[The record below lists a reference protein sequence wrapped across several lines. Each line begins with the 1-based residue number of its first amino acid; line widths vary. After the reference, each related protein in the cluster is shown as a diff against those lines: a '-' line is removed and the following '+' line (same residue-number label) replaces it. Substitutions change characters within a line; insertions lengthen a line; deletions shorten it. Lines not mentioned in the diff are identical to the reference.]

1 MNWKRFF
8 AAVFALLVVL
18 SLSSTRVGA
27 QTTTTGDVAGVVT
40 DPSGA
45 TVPGAKVSLT
55 DESKGNT
62 QESTTN
68 KDGVFHFY
76 LLSPGPYTL
85 TVAAT
90 GFQSFSRHSNVAV
103 GQIATLNVQ
112 LTLGAA
118 TTSVTVTEAAPLIQT
133 ENGDTSSALSQQQI
147 SNVPNPGNDL
157 TAIAQLAPGVVV
169 NSQGG
174 YGNVEAFGLP
184 ATSNL
189 FTMDGMDDND
199 PFLNLGNSG
208 ASNLLL
214 GSNEVQE
221 ADVVSNAYSGS
232 FGTFSGLQV
241 NYITKSGGNQYH
253 GNAVYYW
260 NGSAMNANNWFNNDS
275 GQPKPFSNAN
285 QWAASFG
292 GPIKKDKLFFFVN
305 TEGIRVLI
313 PVPATIAVPSPGFEG
328 SVVQNLTALGDTASI
343 PYYCQGLTLTAM
355 NGASVTCPAG
365 VPGAGSGI
373 FNLFNGTKGY
383 STNTQPFSDGG
394 CDGGQIGP
402 GFGSG
407 TIFALAG
414 ASNPC
419 TLSLRTTPINFAPEW
434 QIAGRFDWNI
444 GPNDRAYVRVQYDK
458 GVQPTYS
465 DPLNPIFNDHS
476 VQPEYQG
483 QINETHTF
491 SPTMTNQFLFA
502 TTWYSAIFNSPDQPA
517 ALAAFPN
524 NLIVN
529 DGTLA
534 NVGGISEA
542 FPQGRNVTQFQV
554 TDDVSKTLGNHTLKV
569 GFKYHKNYVSDH
581 DLGTLTT
588 PLTLPISL
596 GDFANGGD
604 PNAPGSIGTL
614 ILENFPQNQNVPIRI
629 YQVGGYIQD
638 DWKVNANLT
647 ISPALRIEHS
657 SNPICVTNCFAQF
670 GVPISQIFA
679 DQTAPYNEEIQ
690 VGRRNALLSLAP
702 VQWEPRI
709 SFAWQP
715 FGTTSNMFTKD
726 LVIRGGIG
734 LFNDIFPG
742 QIADSMASNPN
753 LVNPFVISSVG
764 IGGTCPGYLS
774 PQQTPGSNLFD
785 CATGANAAFNTT
797 FLTGGNTTTFAPG
810 VTFTPPRITPAQYQK
825 WSLEIQKAFG
835 ANDSLYIGYFGNHG
849 IYEPIVDNSVNAFQ
863 SAALPIAS
871 LPTVV
876 PTSQYSELQNVSSSG
891 VSNYNG
897 IVASYKHRFSV
908 WGGGLFQFNYTYG
921 HAFDII
927 SNGGFNQFSADS
939 AGSGATSII
948 HPQDP
953 HNYRL
958 NYAPADYDVRHSLN
972 ANYVWQVPFRKMM
985 GGHGWAPLVEGWQVS
1000 GAVFYRTGFPFS
1012 VIDSSVNGVN
1022 NYNTDVLPTP
1032 IAPITDFSCNSESHF
1047 GAAGLNSNPCAF
1059 AVGYGAPNNTIAPG
1073 SSTTFGDLR
1082 NKFRGPSYWDTDFSF
1097 TKNTKIPKWESCK
1110 LRYRSAVLQLV
1121 QPSELQPAGEQH
1133 RQRVLRDVAGHCE
1146 PAHQH
1151 SGLVPRWRC
1160 FATVDSGEGAAHLLT
1175 SGSRFGRGANA
1186 IRRASRC

>member
-1 MNWKRFF
+1 MDLKRFA
-8 AAVFALLVVL
+8 AAVFVLLLVL
-18 SLSSTRVGA
+18 SLRSTRVTA
-27 QTTTTGDVAGVVT
+27 QTTTSGDIAGVVT

-45 TVPGAKVSLT
+45 TVPGARVTLKN
-55 DESKGNT
+55 DAKGNT

-68 KDGVFHFY
+68 KDGVYHFY
-76 LLSPGPYTL
+76 LLSPGPYTIS
-85 TVAAT
+85 VSAT
-90 GFQSFSRHSNVAV
+90 GFESFSRHSNVAV

-112 LTLGAA
+112 LTLGAS

-133 ENGDTSSALSQQQI
+133 ENGDTSTALSQQQI
-147 SNVPNPGNDL
+147 ANVPNPGNDL
-157 TAIAQLAPGVVV
+157 TAIAQLAPGVIV
-169 NSQGG
+169 NSQMG
-174 YGNVEAFGLP
+174 YGNVEAYGLP

-208 ASNLLL
+208 ATNLLL

-260 NGSAMNANNWFNNDS
+260 NGSALNANDWFNGNAAPV
-275 GQPKPFSNAN
+275 QAKPFSNAN

-305 TEGIRVLI
+305 TEGLRVLI
-313 PVPATIAVPSPGFEG
+313 PVPATIAVPSTGFEG

-355 NGASVTCPAG
+355 NGASVTCPAS
-365 VPGAGSGI
+365 VPGAGAGI
-373 FNLFNGTKGY
+373 FNLFNGAKGY
-383 STNTQPFSDGG
+383 ATNSQNSFAGGG
-394 CDGGQIGP
+394 CDTNPDGSNQIGP
-402 GFGSG
+402 GFGAPG
-407 TIFALAG
+407 VFDLAG
-414 ASNPC
+414 TANPC
-419 TLSLRTTPINFAPEW
+419 TLSLRTTPISFAPEW

-444 GPNDRAYVRVQYDK
+444 GANDRAYMRVQYDK
-458 GVQPTYS
+458 GVQPTYE

-491 SPTMTNQFLFA
+491 SPTLTNQFLFA
-502 TTWYSAIFNSPDQPA
+502 TTWYSAIFNSPDQSA

-542 FPQGRNVTQFQV
+542 FPQGRNVTQFQF
-554 TDDVSKTLGNHTLKV
+554 TDDVSKSLGNHTVKF
-569 GFKYHKNYVSDH
+569 GFKFHKNYVSDH
-581 DLGTLTT
+581 DLGQLTT
-588 PLTLPISL
+588 PLTLPLSL

-604 PNAPGSIGTL
+604 PNAPGSIGTV

-647 ISPALRIEHS
+647 VSPALRIEHS
-657 SNPICVTNCFAQF
+657 SNPICVTNCFGQF
-670 GVPISQIFA
+670 AVPIDQIFA
-679 DQTAPYNEEIQ
+679 DQTAPYNEELQ

-753 LVNPFVISSVG
+753 LVNPFEIVSVG

-785 CATGANAAFNTT
+785 CTTAANSAFNTA
-797 FLTGGNTTTFAPG
+797 FLTGGNTTTFAPS
-810 VTFTPPRITPAQYQK
+810 VTYTPPRIVPAQYQK
-825 WSLEIQKAFG
+825 WSLEIQKGFG

-849 IYEPIVDNSVNAFQ
+849 IHEPIVDNSVNAFQ
-863 SAALPIAS
+863 SAALPVTS
-871 LPTVV
+871 LPLLA
-876 PTSQYSELQNVSSSG
+876 PTSQYSELTNVSSSG
-891 VSNYNG
+891 ISNYNG

-927 SNGGFNQFSADS
+927 SNGGFNPFSADS
-939 AGSGATSII
+939 AGSGAVSIT

-953 HNYRL
+953 YNYRL
-958 NYAPADYDVRHSLN
+958 NYGPADYDVRHSLN
-972 ANYVWQVPFRKMM
+972 ANYVWQIPFRKMM

-1012 VIDSSVNGVN
+1012 VIDSSVSGVN
-1022 NYNTDVLPTP
+1022 NYNTDILPTP
-1032 IAPITDFSCNSESHF
+1032 LDPISSLNCNSESHF
-1047 GAAGLNSNPCAF
+1047 GQQGLTNPCPF
-1059 AVGYGAPNNTIAPG
+1059 ALGYAN
-1073 SSTTFGDLR
+1073 SSEDTFGSLR
-1082 NKFRGPSYWDTDFSF
+1082 NKFRGPSYFDTDFSF
-1097 TKNTKIPKWESCK
+1097 TKNTKIPKWEAANFA
-1110 LRYRSAVLQLV
+1110 LGLQFFNLFNH
-1121 QPSELQPAGEQH
+1121 PNFNLPANDIGSQFFGTS
-1133 RQRVLRDVAGHCE
+1133 Q
-1146 PAHQH
+1146 
-1151 SGLVPRWRC
+1151 
-1160 FATVDSGEGAAHLLT
+1160 ATVNPPTSILGSFLGGDASPRLIQVKAQLT
-1175 SGSRFGRGANA
+1175 F
-1186 IRRASRC
+1186 

>member
-1 MNWKRFF
+1 MNWKRFM

-18 SLSSTRVGA
+18 SFGSTRVTA
-27 QTTTTGDVAGVVT
+27 QNSTSGDIAGVVT

-45 TVPGAKVSLT
+45 TVPGAKLT
-55 DESKGNT
+55 LKDETKGNT

-68 KDGVFHFY
+68 KDGVYHFY

-85 TVAAT
+85 TVTAT
-90 GFQSFSRHSNVAV
+90 GFQAFTRHSNVAV
-103 GQIATLNVQ
+103 GQVETLNVQ

-133 ENGDTSSALSQQQI
+133 ENGDTSSSLTQQQI
-147 SNVPNPGNDL
+147 ANVPNPGNDL
-157 TAIAQLAPGVVV
+157 SAIAQLAPGVVI

-199 PFLNLGNSG
+199 PFLNLNNSG
-208 ASNLLL
+208 ATNLLL

-241 NYITKSGGNQYH
+241 NYITKSGGNAYH

-260 NGSAMNANNWFNNDS
+260 NGSALNANDWFNGNAAPV
-275 GQPKPFSNAN
+275 QAKPFSNAN

-305 TEGIRVLI
+305 TEGLRVLI
-313 PVPATIAVPSPGFEG
+313 PVPATIAVPSTGFEG
-328 SVVQNLTALGDTASI
+328 SIVQNLTALGDTASI

-373 FNLFNGTKGY
+373 FNLFNGAKGY
-383 STNTQPFSDGG
+383 ATNSQNSFAGGG
-394 CDGGQIGP
+394 CDNGQIGP

-414 ASNPC
+414 ATNPC
-419 TLSLRTTPINFAPEW
+419 TLSLRTTPISFAPEW

-444 GPNDRAYVRVQYDK
+444 GVNDRAYMRVQYDK
-458 GVQPTYS
+458 GVQPTYE
-465 DPLNPIFNDHS
+465 DPLNPLFNNHS

-491 SPTMTNQFLFA
+491 SPTLTNQFLFA
-502 TTWYSAIFNSPDQPA
+502 TTWYSAIFNSPDQAA

-554 TDDVSKTLGNHTLKV
+554 VDDVSKTLGNHTLKF

-581 DLGTLTT
+581 DLGQLTT
-588 PLTLPISL
+588 PLTLPITL

-604 PNAPGSIGTL
+604 PNAPGSVGTV
-614 ILENFPQNQNVPIRI
+614 ILKNFPQDQNVPIRI

-638 DWKVNANLT
+638 DWKINSNLT

-657 SNPICVTNCFAQF
+657 SNPICVTGCFAQF
-670 GVPISQIFA
+670 GVPLSQIFG

-690 VGRRNALLSLAP
+690 TNRRNALLSLAP

-742 QIADSMASNPN
+742 QIADNMAENPP
-753 LVNPFVISSVG
+753 LVNAFEIASTG
-764 IGGTCPGYLS
+764 IGGTCPGFLS

-785 CATGANAAFNTT
+785 CATAANAGFNNT
-797 FLTGGNTTTFAPG
+797 FVTGGNSTPFAPS
-810 VTFTPPRITPAQYQK
+810 VTFTPPKIVPAQYQK
-825 WSLEIQKAFG
+825 WSLEIQKGFG
-835 ANDSLYIGYFGNHG
+835 ANDSIYVGYFGNHG
-849 IYEPIVDNSVNAFQ
+849 IHEPIVDNSVNAFGLFNQ
-863 SAALPIAS
+863 
-871 LPTVV
+871 LPTVA
-876 PTSQYSELQNVSSSG
+876 PTAQYGELTNVSSSG

-927 SNGGFNQFSADS
+927 SNGGFNPFSANS
-939 AGSGATSII
+939 AGSGATSIT
-948 HPQDP
+948 HPEDP
-953 HNYRL
+953 NNYRL
-958 NYAPADYDVRHSLN
+958 NYGPADYDVRHSLN
-972 ANYVWQVPFRKMM
+972 ANYVWQVPFRKML

-1000 GAVFYRTGFPFS
+1000 GTVFYRTGLPFS
-1012 VIDSSVNGVN
+1012 VIDSSFTGVN
-1022 NYNTDVLPTP
+1022 NYNSSFLPTP
-1032 IAPITDFSCNSESHF
+1032 LDPITSLNCNSESHF
-1047 GAAGLNSNPCAF
+1047 GQQGLSNPCPYAL
-1059 AVGYGAPNNTIAPG
+1059 GYASAAETD
-1073 SSTTFGDLR
+1073 FGDLR
-1082 NKFRGPSYWDTDFSF
+1082 NKFRGPSYFDTDFSF
-1097 TKNTKIPKWESCK
+1097 TKNTRIPKWES
-1110 LRYRSAVLQLV
+1110 ANFAIGLQFFNLFNH
-1121 QPSELQPAGEQH
+1121 PNFNLPANDIGSQFFGTS
-1133 RQRVLRDVAGHCE
+1133 Q
-1146 PAHQH
+1146 
-1151 SGLVPRWRC
+1151 
-1160 FATVDSGEGAAHLLT
+1160 ATVNPPTSILGSFLGGDASPRLIQVKAQLT
-1175 SGSRFGRGANA
+1175 F
-1186 IRRASRC
+1186 